1 MSVPM
6 QTLLLAANILVD
18 RLTFF
23 PALAEILEVCREVDG
38 RVDDRQW
45 KRNLD
50 RWEQE
55 ALSAGESKK
64 MLTSAGE
71 SKKMLTVLTDAA
83 SKRNGMIS
91 VPFRGS
97 RALAKQGKEGA

>member
-64 MLTSAGE
+64 MLT
-71 SKKMLTVLTDAA
+71 VLTDAA

>member
-1 MSVPM
+1 MVGLM
-6 QTLLLAANILVD
+6 TAN
-18 RLTFF
+18 
-23 PALAEILEVCREVDG
+23 
-38 RVDDRQW
+38 
-45 KRNLD
+45 

-55 ALSAGESKK
+55 AL
-64 MLTSAGE
+64 SAGE

-97 RALAKQGKEGA
+97 RSMKRFVVKADEKSKGRAKEKAK